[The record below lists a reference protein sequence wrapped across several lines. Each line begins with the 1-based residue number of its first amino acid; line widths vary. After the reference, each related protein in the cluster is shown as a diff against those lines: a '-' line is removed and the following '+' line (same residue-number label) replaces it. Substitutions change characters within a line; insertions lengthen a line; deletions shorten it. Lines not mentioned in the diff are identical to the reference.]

1 MKTASQFAEEISAI
15 TADLEP
21 DTEIVPVEDAPLAEE
36 IADWRGPLVDI
47 QVRLRR
53 MIQQDIDKFMES
65 ANKILTDAE
74 KSGWSK
80 LAIQNSVKRWSK
92 DVNKVYADFKNSTKG
107 FMVLVKAMGIT
118 TRRHSTKGKA
128 PGKSGKMDWGKLSQV
143 QLKKEVRAQIKRLSA
158 GIHSLADDGSF
169 MLHQIDRIL
178 KYKQPKDE
186 TVREEIGALHQD
198 FVDFRN
204 AFGSK
209 VWAPYNGLMVMR
221 KRPLK
226 SQPNTPQFTQV
237 AHSALPVDCPELR
250 EAIERDHVRATNAV
264 MGENQDDAT
273 ALIGSIEEELLG
285 EAEADKMKAKG
296 YKFKILLKNKPPL
309 YAKTEKGAK
318 DVQKDYPGSKIVVN
332 ESEEIDDPACLEAI
346 DTDLYTHFEDFD
358 AMLYGEEEELVESEK
373 AVAKKM
379 KAKGYFYKIVLKA
392 KDGEPLYAKTMQD
405 AIKVHKDNPGSETP
419 VKLEAEEDGEA
430 EGETEPPFPQT
441 EAVEFNKGQRIA
453 DGPARQKMVIQQ
465 IFGFMRLKG
474 TIEPGPGSKFMHG
487 IVDIPGGRLEFD
499 ADRERVA
506 WTAYANGSIIDKGAS
521 EYGGSINKMTKPM
534 KVAMA
539 KVAKTEAQGF
549 GRDDLEEA
557 RAVVFHKEIR
567 LPTGGKGP
575 FANRLWYNL
584 KIYDKGNSWDVSW
597 SDERGG
603 DHHSEIF
610 KKSDKRGQMWLKPA
624 FDQAGVKM
632 EGQGLSEEKAVDLA
646 KALET
651 ELAEMSQVANT
662 IFQQFG
668 GGRAMAMIGGKAMA
682 SGSNKLSIKWP
693 NKTRSKGN
701 VVEITYLPGKDLYD
715 MEFFNST
722 MRAHKSVKKF
732 KGIYAD
738 MLVPT
743 FEKQTGWYLHL

>member
-1 MKTASQFAEEISAI
+1 MKTANQFAEEISAI
-15 TADLEP
+15 TADLEQGT
-21 DTEIVPVEDAPLAEE
+21 DLVSVEDVPLEE
-36 IADWRGPLVDI
+36 QIADWRGPLQDI

-53 MIQQDIDKFMES
+53 MIQQDIDKFLES

-80 LAIQNSVKRWSK
+80 LAIQNSVSRWSK
-92 DVNKVYADFKNSTKG
+92 DINKVYADFKNSTQG
-107 FMVLVKAMGIT
+107 FMDLVKAMGIT

-128 PGKSGKMDWGKLSQV
+128 PSKRGKMDWGKLSQV

-209 VWAPYNGLMVMR
+209 VWGPYNGLIGRLNSVMDQPIPKRSAAYRSSMR
-221 KRPLK
+221 KKPMK
-226 SQPNTPQFTQV
+226 SMPKTPQFTQV
-237 AHSALPVDCPELR
+237 AHSELPVDCPELR
-250 EAIERDHVRATNAV
+250 EAIERDSIRATNSV
-264 MGENQDDAT
+264 MGENQDDAV
-273 ALIGSIEEELLG
+273 ALIESIEHELLG

-318 DVQKDYPGSKIVVN
+318 DVQKDYPGSKIVAN
-332 ESEEIDDPACLEAI
+332 ESEEIDDEACLEAI
-346 DTDLYTHFEDFD
+346 DTDLFDCFEDFD
-358 AMLYGEEEELVESEK
+358 SMLYPEE
-373 AVAKKM
+373 
-379 KAKGYFYKIVLKA
+379 
-392 KDGEPLYAKTMQD
+392 KDL
-405 AIKVHKDNPGSETP
+405 
-419 VKLEAEEDGEA
+419 AEEDGE
-430 EGETEPPFPQT
+430 PPFPQI
-441 EAVEFNKGQRIA
+441 EAVEFEKGKRIA

-465 IFGFMRLKG
+465 IFGFLRLKG

-487 IVDIPGGRLEFD
+487 IVDIQGGRMEFD

-506 WTAYANGSIIDKGAS
+506 WTAYANGSIIDKGVS

-539 KVAKTEAQGF
+539 KVAKTENQGF
-549 GRDDLEEA
+549 GRDVISESKQTTL
-557 RAVVFHKEIR
+557 
-567 LPTGGKGP
+567 
-575 FANRLWYNL
+575 
-584 KIYDKGNSWDVSW
+584 
-597 SDERGG
+597 DE
-603 DHHSEIF
+603 
-610 KKSDKRGQMWLKPA
+610 
-624 FDQAGVKM
+624 
-632 EGQGLSEEKAVDLA
+632 
-646 KALET
+646 ET
-651 ELAEMSQVANT
+651 ELSEMSQVANT

-668 GGRAMAMIGGKAMA
+668 GGRAMMMIGGKAMA

-693 NKTRSKGN
+693 NKKRSKGN

-722 MRAHKSVKKF
+722 SRAHKSVKKF

-738 MLVPT
+738 QLVT
-743 FEKQTGWYLHL
+743 IFEKQTGWYLHL